1 LPFALLFFF
10 GAPFGGFAGTV
21 PVGGV
26 VSGVTAGGATG
37 FAAGAGGLVTI
48 GLFLSFLFG

>member
-1 LPFALLFFF
+1 LAFAFFAF
-10 GAPFGGFAGTV
+10 FDALGGGFAGAV
-21 PVGGV
+21 PFAGV

-48 GLFLSFLFG
+48 GFLFCFGAF